1 MAVISFADLPDSAR
15 IWIYGA
21 EQRLT
26 PDQVTKLQDQMAQ
39 FLVEWHSHKREV
51 TPAWELLHDQFVI
64 IGVDE
69 SAVGLSG
76 CSIDSMTRGL
86 RDFQKLSGVD
96 FLQSGSRIFYRDA
109 AGAVCCTDRPAFATL
124 AAGGAVDGG
133 TIVFNNI
140 IATVDEYRRGRW
152 EVPMRDS
159 WHMQTFGASLTP
171 SS

>member
-1 MAVISFADLPDSAR
+1 MAVISFADLPDTAR
-15 IWIYGA
+15 VWIYGA
-21 EQRLT
+21 EQPLT
-26 PDQVTKLQDQMAQ
+26 PDQVAKLQDQMAQ
-39 FLVEWHSHKREV
+39 FLTEWRSHKREV
-51 TPAWELLHDQFVI
+51 TPAWELVHDQFVL

-86 RDFQKLSGVD
+86 RDFEKLSGVN

-109 AGAVCCTDRPAFATL
+109 GGAICCVERPAFAAL
-124 AAGGAVDGG
+124 AASGAVDEG
-133 TIVFNNI
+133 TTVFNNT
-140 IATVDEYRRGRW
+140 IATAGAYRRGQW

-159 WHMQTFGASLTP
+159 WHMQEFGASLTP